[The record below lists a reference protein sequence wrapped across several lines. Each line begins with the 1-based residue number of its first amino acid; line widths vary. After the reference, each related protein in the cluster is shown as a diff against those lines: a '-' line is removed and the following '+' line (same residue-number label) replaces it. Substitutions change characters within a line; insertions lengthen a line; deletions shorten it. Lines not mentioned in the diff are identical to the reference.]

1 MSSKQTENNVFSLHE
16 TKKPKFLDSQI
27 RITDEKK
34 CSSPAKQIFVNKL
47 KVGRTGKIG
56 YSK

>member
-34 CSSPAKQIFVNKL
+34 CSSPAKQIFVPVRSYKL
-47 KVGRTGKIG
+47 N
-56 YSK
+56 